1 MFNLYS
7 RTRDEI
13 RSEIIKNYKINEQ
26 TAVTKLLQQVNISEM
41 VVEKAEV
48 MAKNLCINLRND
60 KVKNLNIQ
68 QFLNEYKLNTNEGIA
83 LMCLAESLLR
93 VPDIKTQNE
102 LIRDKISQGD
112 WLKYIKS
119 QNLFISSASWGLV
132 VSGKIVGL
140 SSSHELTNSLLN
152 VLKKF
157 GEPIIRKAIQT
168 IVKAFGSQFVMAET
182 IDGAIQSAS
191 SKEKAGYL
199 FSYDML
205 GESAVNEDDAVA
217 YFKSY
222 TEAIIAVG
230 KAANN
235 KGVIEGSGI
244 SVKLTA
250 IHSRYQR
257 EQYPRVINELYLRV
271 KELFLLAKQYN
282 IAIFI
287 DAEECRH
294 LELSLDLL
302 EILLLDPDLAGYK
315 GFGFVVQSYQKR
327 AIFVINYLIKLA
339 QSNKNRIL
347 VRLVKGSYWDSEIK
361 RSQLNGDK
369 DYPVFTRKFY
379 TDLSYL
385 ACAQELFKAND
396 IIYPLFATHNALTLS
411 TIYYLGQGKKY
422 EFQCLYGMGERLYNN
437 IVGKENLD
445 VKCRIYAPV
454 GSYNTL
460 LAYLVRRMLENGA
473 NTSFVN
479 QIIDKNITINDLLL
493 NPITLA
499 QNTQGQTNP
508 SIPKPSDLYLPQ
520 RINSLGLD
528 LSDDAVLLKL
538 QSELN
543 ILEKKAY
550 VAYPLINA
558 NDNYQDKEVLSIYE
572 PADNSAIVGQ
582 VYLATT
588 DDAENAIASAKE
600 GFIKWSNT
608 DVATRAKYLNAV
620 AAKLEEN
627 YVELLNLL
635 VREAGK
641 TLANAINE
649 VREAVDFCRY
659 YASKAVE
666 DLEKVDYKSL
676 GTFVCI
682 SPWNFPLAIFV
693 GEISSCLVAGNTVI
707 AKPALNTSLVAHY
720 VINLFYESGCPRD
733 VLLFIPGSGSSIGDY
748 LTKSPAISG
757 VIFTGSNEVAQSI
770 NKNLAAK
777 ETNSVLIAETGGQNT
792 MIVDSS
798 ALPEQVVIDVIASSF
813 DSAGQRCSALRVLY
827 LQADIADKILRMLS
841 YAMKELRVGAPKNL
855 ATDVGP
861 VIDLK
866 AKKTIEEHIKKM
878 KNHARLFF
886 QAPLTIDCENGHFIA
901 PTLIEIG
908 HISEIKKEIF
918 GPVLHIIRYESNSI
932 KELIKE
938 INSTGYGLTQ
948 GLHSRIED
956 RIEYLTNNIH
966 AGNFY
971 INRNMI
977 GATVGVQPFGG
988 EGLSGTGPKAGGPL
1002 YLYRL
1007 VKSQYDPYGKYKLRD
1022 YNFDKFT
1029 KFINKIDEVITDVE
1043 QKNHLLNY
1051 ADYIR
1056 EHSPLLR
1063 QIDLTGPTGEKNY
1076 MFFTKRGIVGC
1087 LATTIDEYIKQIICA
1102 IACGNE
1108 VILIKDEI
1116 TQKLESILPKSSLIS
1131 YEQFMHQSISV
1142 VTIANNYKMT
1152 KKLNKELAASHGPII
1167 TRVHEDEDGYYNLYL
1182 LVNEKSVCINTTSSG
1197 GNIHLMTLEDIA

>member
-1 MFNLYS
+1 
-7 RTRDEI
+7 
-13 RSEIIKNYKINEQ
+13 
-26 TAVTKLLQQVNISEM
+26 
-41 VVEKAEV
+41 
-48 MAKNLCINLRND
+48 
-60 KVKNLNIQ
+60 
-68 QFLNEYKLNTNEGIA
+68 
-83 LMCLAESLLR
+83 MCLAESLLR
-93 VPDIKTQNE
+93 IPDIKTQNE
-102 LIRDKISQGD
+102 LIRDKINQGD

-119 QNLFISSASWGLV
+119 QNLFVTSASWGLV
-132 VSGKIVGL
+132 ISGKIVKL
-140 SSSHELTNSLLN
+140 STSNDLTNSLLN

-157 GEPIIRKAIQT
+157 GEPVIRKAIQT
-168 IVKAFGSQFVMAET
+168 VVKAFGTQFVMAET
-182 IDGAIQSAS
+182 IDGAIQAAAT
-191 SKEKAGYL
+191 KEKLGYL

-205 GESAVNEDDAVA
+205 GESAVNENDALA

-222 TEAIIAVG
+222 SEAIIAVG

-235 KGVIEGSGI
+235 KGVIDGSGI

-257 EQYPRVINELYLRV
+257 EQYPLVINELYVRL

-294 LELSLDLL
+294 LDLSLDLL
-302 EILLLDPDLAGYK
+302 EMLLSDSDLAGFK

-327 AIFVINYLIKLA
+327 ATSVINYLIKLA
-339 QSNKNRIL
+339 QSNQNRIL

-361 RSQLNGDK
+361 RAQLNGDA

-385 ACAQELFKAND
+385 VCAQELFKAND
-396 IIYPLFATHNALTLS
+396 IIYPLFATHNALTLA
-411 TIYYLGQGKKY
+411 TIYYLGQDKKF

-437 IVGKENLD
+437 IVGKDNLD

-479 QIIDKNITINDLLL
+479 QIVDKNITINDLLL

-499 QNTQGQTNP
+499 KNTLGLSNP
-508 SIPKPSDLYLPQ
+508 SICKPGELYLPQ
-520 RINSLGLD
+520 RLNSQGLD
-528 LSDDAVLLKL
+528 LSDEALLIKL
-538 QSELN
+538 QTELS
-543 ILEKKAY
+543 ILDKKFY
-550 VAYPLINA
+550 IAYPLIN
-558 NDNYQDKEVLSIYE
+558 NDSAYNDKEVLSIYE
-572 PADNSAIVGQ
+572 PGDNSVKVGQ
-582 VYLATT
+582 LYMATAT
-588 DDAENAIASAKE
+588 DAENAIAIAKDA
-600 GFIKWSNT
+600 FAKWSNT
-608 DVATRAKYLNAV
+608 DVTIRSKCLNIV
-620 AAKLEEN
+620 ADKFEEN
-627 YVELLNLL
+627 YIQLLSLL

-659 YASKAVE
+659 YASRAVNDLQPGNYKA
-666 DLEKVDYKSL
+666 L
-676 GTFVCI
+676 GPFVCI

-707 AKPALNTSLVAHY
+707 AKPALNTSLIAHF
-720 VINLFYESGCPRD
+720 VINLFYEAGCPRD
-733 VLLFIPGSGSSIGDY
+733 VLLFIPGSGSSIGDC
-748 LTKSPAISG
+748 LTKSNSISG

-770 NKNLAAK
+770 NKNLASK
-777 ETNSVLIAETGGQNT
+777 EFNSVLIAETGGQNT

-798 ALPEQVVIDVIASSF
+798 ALPEQVVVDVIASSF

-827 LQADIADKILRMLS
+827 LQADIADKIIRMLS
-841 YAMKELRVGAPKNL
+841 YAMKELRVGNPKNL

-866 AKKTIEEHIKKM
+866 AKKAIEEHIKKM
-878 KNHARLFF
+878 KNNARLFF
-886 QAPLTIDCENGHFIA
+886 QSSLTIDCDNGYFVA

-918 GPVLHIIRYESNSI
+918 GPVLHIIRYEANRI

-956 RIEYLTNNIH
+956 RIEYLSQKIN

-971 INRNMI
+971 INRNII

-1007 VKSQYDPYGKYKLRD
+1007 VTAKYDPYGKYRLRE
-1022 YNFDKFT
+1022 YNFEKLT
-1029 KFINKIDEVITDVE
+1029 KFMSKIDAVIEDVE
-1043 QKNHLLNY
+1043 QREFLLNY

-1063 QIDLTGPTGEKNY
+1063 QIDLSGPTGEKNY
-1076 MFFTKRGIVGC
+1076 MFFAKRGIVGC
-1087 LATTIDEYIKQIICA
+1087 LATTVKEYIMQIICA

-1108 VILIKDEI
+1108 VALIKDE
-1116 TQKLESILPKSSLIS
+1116 TTELLESILAQKSLIS
-1131 YEQFMHQSISV
+1131 YNEFMQQPLNV
-1142 VTIANNYKMT
+1142 VTVSNNYKLT
-1152 KKLNKELAASHGPII
+1152 KKFNMELSCRNGPIV
-1167 TRVHEDEDGYYNLYL
+1167 TKVYEDDDGYYNLYL
-1182 LVNEKSVCINTTSSG
+1182 LVNERCVCINTTSSG
-1197 GNIHLMTLEDIA
+1197 GNIHLMTIKDIV